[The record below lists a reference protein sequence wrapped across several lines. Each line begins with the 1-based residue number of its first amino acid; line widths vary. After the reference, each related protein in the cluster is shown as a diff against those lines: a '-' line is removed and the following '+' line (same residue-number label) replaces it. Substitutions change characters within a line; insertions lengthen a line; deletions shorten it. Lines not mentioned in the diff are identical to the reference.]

1 MSLRARLNLLLT
13 AMFLLVLGLGT
24 VLVIYNAKRAVEAET
39 QSTARLALQLIEVA
53 LAGAPAEAPPDRL
66 LGRLGELEGARHLR
80 VALVEGGREVPLG
93 AGSPGERVADAP
105 AWFVRLVAPAPAE
118 FRRPLPA
125 GVREA
130 EIVVRADP
138 ADEIEESWHDA
149 RIVLGLVLA
158 FSMIAN
164 GLLYVTIGRWLKP
177 VRRIVEGLEGIEKG
191 DYRARLPAFPLPEL
205 AHIAAK
211 FNRMAEVLELSREQN
226 RTLTGQALAIREAER
241 RLLAHEL
248 HDELGQSIS
257 AIRAVAASIEQS
269 DAKAAAG
276 TIAGIASGMQE
287 VVRGITRRLRPVLL
301 DEFGLVAALQ
311 DLVDGWNERH
321 PESFCRLS
329 ARGRLDELGSE
340 MGIHVYRIVQ
350 ECLTNASKHAG
361 ATAVRV
367 DVHRTEED
375 GDAVAIA
382 VRDDGVGFD
391 VRTKGQG
398 LGLLGI
404 RERVESLGGHVTI
417 ESAPGQGVAVAAR
430 IPLSP
435 VAEARA

>member
-13 AMFLLVLGLGT
+13 VMFLLVLGLGAL
-24 VLVIYNAKRAVEAET
+24 LVIYNAKRAVEAET
-39 QSTARLALQLIEVA
+39 QSTARLALQLIEMA
-53 LAGAPAEAPPDRL
+53 LAGAPGAAPPDRL
-66 LGRLGELEGARHLR
+66 LGRLGGLEGARHLQ
-80 VALVEGGREVPLG
+80 VALVEGGRETPLG
-93 AGSPGERVADAP
+93 GAPRERTADAP
-105 AWFVRLVAPAPAE
+105 DWFVRLVAPAPIE
-118 FRRPLPA
+118 FRRPLP
-125 GVREA
+125 GGGREA

-138 ADEIEESWHDA
+138 ADEIEESWRDA
-149 RIVLGLVLA
+149 RVVLGLVLA
-158 FSMIAN
+158 FSVIAN
-164 GLLYVTIGRWLKP
+164 GLLYVTIGRWLRP
-177 VRRIVEGLEGIEKG
+177 VQRIVEGLEGIERG
-191 DYRARLPAFPLPEL
+191 DYRARLPVFPLPEL

-211 FNRMAEVLELSREQN
+211 FNRMAEVLEQSREQN
-226 RTLTGQALAIREAER
+226 RALTGQALAIRETER

-276 TIAGIASGMQE
+276 TIAGIASDMQD

-301 DEFGLVAALQ
+301 DEFGLVAALE

-329 ARGRLDELGSE
+329 AHGRLNELDSE

-361 ATAVRV
+361 ATAVSV
-367 DVHRTEED
+367 DVHRTGGD
-375 GDAVAIA
+375 GDAVEVA
-382 VRDDGVGFD
+382 VRDDGTGFD
-391 VRTKGQG
+391 EGARGQG

-404 RERVESLGGHVTI
+404 RERVESLGGHLTI
-417 ESAPGQGVAVAAR
+417 ATARGQGVAVAAR
-430 IPLSP
+430 IPLGRA
-435 VAEARA
+435 AEARS